1 MIINI
6 LIIEDEPKV
15 AAFIKMGL
23 EENDYTAQI
32 AYDGAI
38 GKSYALTN
46 QFDLIILDINLPQIN
61 GFELCKIIRNNNIQV
76 PVLMLTAL
84 DRMEDKLQ
92 GFDHGADDYLAKPFD
107 FKELLARIRALLKRS
122 HQMPLIS
129 GVMKVADLE
138 INRDAKTISRKGK
151 VIELS
156 SKEFSLLEYLAVNS
170 QKVISRAELIKHVWG
185 ENYDANSN
193 VVDVYINF
201 LRNKIDKGHDV
212 PLIHTR
218 VGLGYTLKY

>member
-6 LIIEDEPKV
+6 LVIEDEPKV
-15 AAFIKMGL
+15 AAFIKTGL
-23 EENDYTAQI
+23 EENDFIVQI
-32 AYDGAI
+32 AYDGAM

-46 QFDLIILDINLPQIN
+46 QFNLIILDINLPLIN
-61 GFELCKIIRNNNIQV
+61 GFELCKIIRSNSILV
-76 PVLMLTAL
+76 PILMLTAL

-92 GFDHGADDYLAKPFD
+92 GFDYGADDYLTKPFD
-107 FKELLARIRALLKRS
+107 FKELIARIKALIKRS
-122 HQMPLIS
+122 QQLPIVS
-129 GVMKVADLE
+129 GVIKVADLE
-138 INRDAKTISRKGK
+138 INRDAKTISRNGK

-156 SKEFSLLEYLAVNS
+156 SKEFALLEYLALNS
-170 QKVISRAELIKHVWG
+170 QKVIGRAELIRHVWG
-185 ENYDANSN
+185 EKYDANSN

-201 LRNKIDKGHDV
+201 LRNKIDKGYEV